1 MRISFFRERDFNL
14 LMRDRTVMI
23 RCLCRFKL
31 NPVCFVLNILCL
43 LAYDV
48 NFWINICDFLEIF

>member
-14 LMRDRTVMI
+14 LMRDRIVMI
-23 RCLCRFKL
+23 RCLCRF